1 MKNNTQ
7 KLFEIVVKSIDKLG
21 IKRTTQI
28 LETSIVLHKDNK
40 HIVSSIL
47 INTCQTFNISEHI
60 LINGRKNIA
69 NRTNAIGVCCLLL
82 TDILNLSQTEI
93 GKILKKD
100 VSNINKYLKKFKKLD
115 ENFKEERILIDKINL
130 IKEITLENIKDNG

>member
-1 MKNNTQ
+1 LKNNTQ

-115 ENFKEERILIDKINL
+115 ENFKEEKIIIDKINL

>member
-115 ENFKEERILIDKINL
+115 ENFKEEKIIIDKINL

>member
-93 GKILKKD
+93 GK
-100 VSNINKYLKKFKKLD
+100 N
-115 ENFKEERILIDKINL
+115 
-130 IKEITLENIKDNG
+130 

>member
-82 TDILNLSQTEI
+82 TEILNLNQTEI

-115 ENFKEERILIDKINL
+115 ENFKEEKIIIDKINL
-130 IKEITLENIKDNG
+130 IKEITLENLKNNG

>member
-1 MKNNTQ
+1 MRNNTQ

>member
-21 IKRTTQI
+21 IKRSTQI